1 MKSINMIICVM
12 LILTGIFGI
21 SGCASKKEVPV
32 CTMPPLVGSVVYE
45 K

>member
-1 MKSINMIICVM
+1 MKTINEIISMI
-12 LILTGIFGI
+12 LILIGISSI
-21 SGCASKKEVPV
+21 SGCASKKNIPE